1 MDARPELYFKSIN
14 KKDDYIKDYKRFS
27 LSQKDYESVMNKYK
41 FDYLIVYPET
51 KLDTYLQN
59 DEKAELV
66 DESSSNKLYKYRW
79 SDSQWSLEHV

>member
-14 KKDDYIKDYKRFS
+14 KKANYINDYQRFS

-51 KLDTYLQN
+51 IHDTYLQN
-59 DEKAELV
+59 DKNAELV
-66 DESSSNKLYKYRW
+66 DESSENKLYKYHW
-79 SDSQWSLEHV
+79 TADTGSIKHA

>member
-1 MDARPELYFKSIN
+1 
-14 KKDDYIKDYKRFS
+14 
-27 LSQKDYESVMNKYK
+27 MNKYK

-66 DESSSNKLYKYRW
+66 DESSSNKLYKYHW
-79 SDSQWSLEHV
+79 SDSRGSLEHV